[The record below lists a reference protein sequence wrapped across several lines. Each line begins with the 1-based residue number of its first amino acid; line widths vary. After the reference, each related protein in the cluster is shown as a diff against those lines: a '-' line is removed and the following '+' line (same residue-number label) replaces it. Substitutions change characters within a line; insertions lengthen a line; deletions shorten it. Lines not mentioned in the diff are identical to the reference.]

1 MTREM
6 LRAKVHRITV
16 TECDVEYEG
25 SLTLDRDLMDACGM
39 LPFERIDVYDVDNA
53 SRFSTYLIEG
63 PRGSGACCV
72 NGAAARLVGVG
83 HKVIV
88 AAYAAMDDDRDR
100 DASSR
105 RSSSSTT
112 RNRITAVKTHEGAGV
127 RVGARMNDPT
137 IIRTFSDRGE
147 AEIARSLLEAEGID
161 AATAADDTR
170 GNWPQ
175 F

>member
-39 LPFERIDVYDVDNA
+39 HAFERIDVYDVDNA

-63 PRGSGACCV
+63 PRGSGACCI
-72 NGAAARLVGVG
+72 NGAAARLVKVG

-88 AAYAAMDDDRDR
+88 AAYAAMDDDEVRTHRPKVVLVDE
-100 DASSR
+100 
-105 RSSSSTT
+105 
-112 RNRITAVKTHEGAGV
+112 RNRITLVKDHEGAGV
-127 RVGARMNDPT
+127 KIGA
-137 IIRTFSDRGE
+137 
-147 AEIARSLLEAEGID
+147 A
-161 AATAADDTR
+161 
-170 GNWPQ
+170 
-175 F
+175 

>member
-39 LPFERIDVYDVDNA
+39 VPFERIDVYDVDNA
-53 SRFSTYLIEG
+53 ARFSTYLIEG

-72 NGAAARLVGVG
+72 NGAAARLVERG

-88 AAYAAMDDDRDR
+88 ACYCTVDDAEAAAHVPKIALVDG
-100 DASSR
+100 A
-105 RSSSSTT
+105 
-112 RNRITAVKTHEGAGV
+112 NRLTVLKDHEGAGIKV
-127 RVGARMNDPT
+127 PA
-137 IIRTFSDRGE
+137 
-147 AEIARSLLEAEGID
+147 
-161 AATAADDTR
+161 
-170 GNWPQ
+170 
-175 F
+175 